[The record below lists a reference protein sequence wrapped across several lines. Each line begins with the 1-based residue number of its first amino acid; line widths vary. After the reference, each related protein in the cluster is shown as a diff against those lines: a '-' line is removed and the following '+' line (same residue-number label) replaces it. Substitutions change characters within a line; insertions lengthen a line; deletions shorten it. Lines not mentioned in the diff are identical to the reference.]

1 MSGRS
6 KKMEI
11 LKKLLLISYLILIM
25 LSLQGCYLISNEPE
39 ITLSEDTVGKA
50 VAVLNFSVQG
60 QLLPARLGVIASD
73 KLSNTLY
80 FTNRFVIVD
89 RARVNEAQMF
99 FNLKSVDILSQ
110 DDIQKLGLKLKAD
123 YLVIGKIIDN
133 TSDPYADEPDG
144 KMYLNIR
151 IVSIVNSGI
160 AGMVNY
166 SENYSGDINNAIDQA
181 INKISKKLTI
191 VK

>member
-1 MSGRS
+1 
-6 KKMEI
+6 
-11 LKKLLLISYLILIM
+11 M